1 MPLPSR
7 YAVAVDSQTEVV
19 TGELA
24 SGNYF
29 PMLGVKP
36 AAGRLFTAADD
47 LRAGAHPVAV
57 ISYGW
62 WQTRFAGDP
71 HVIGRTIRVNNF
83 PLTIVGV
90 AQPGSTSMEPGLP
103 ALVYVPVTMAAAVRP
118 GFTSTY
124 DRRQRWVNVY
134 GRLKTQV

>member
-1 MPLPSR
+1 MYQDLRDRNQVFSAMMCR
-7 YAVAVDSQTEVV
+7 YRLGMAVAVDSQTEVV
-19 TGELA
+19 DGELA

-71 HVIGRTIRVNNF
+71 HVIGRAIRVNNF

-90 AQPGSTSMEPGLP
+90 AQPGFDEHGARTARTCLRARDHGCRRP
-103 ALVYVPVTMAAAVRP
+103 AGVHQHL
-118 GFTSTY
+118 
-124 DRRQRWVNVY
+124 
-134 GRLKTQV
+134 